1 MSAARLPSTVGR
13 GALPAD
19 TLLWPSPDVVV
30 LNSKRTIEEAMVKK
44 WVDFAGRP
52 HIPSCK
58 GGEAG
63 AGEAGKASRGF
74 LGQFDPPLL
83 ADELVS
89 RHSQDL
95 SLGDY
100 SQLWKAHKRLTRS
113 ALLLGMRSV
122 EPLVEQLTQEFCEV
136 RLDPTVTP
144 GRPHLPQQP
153 WPV

>member
-1 MSAARLPSTVGR
+1 M
-13 GALPAD
+13 PAD
-19 TLLWPSPDVVV
+19 PTYHPV
-30 LNSKRTIEEAMVKK
+30 R
-44 WVDFAGRP
+44 
-52 HIPSCK
+52 
-58 GGEAG
+58 GGEKLG
-63 AGEAGKASRGF
+63 LGEAGKASHGF
-74 LGQFDPPLL
+74 LGQFNPPPLL
-83 ADELVS
+83 ADKLVS
-89 RHSQDL
+89 RYNQDL

-153 WPV
+153 WPF